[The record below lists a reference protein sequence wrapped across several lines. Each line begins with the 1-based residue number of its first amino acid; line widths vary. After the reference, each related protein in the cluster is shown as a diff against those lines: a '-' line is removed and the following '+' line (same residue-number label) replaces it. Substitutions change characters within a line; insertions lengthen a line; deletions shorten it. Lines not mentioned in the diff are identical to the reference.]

1 MQAAGGGGG
10 RAPAWVES
18 LFDALVGCG
27 GAQLRQRRG
36 PSCRALLLA
45 LSAPGLPMGATDG
58 LSSALAPLL
67 ADYHGAL
74 RAPLPP
80 AGVSMLLPMLARAL
94 REEPPMSEAA
104 RETQDAAL
112 ALLGLHCAPALGLAQ
127 VGEI

>member
-1 MQAAGGGGG
+1 
-10 RAPAWVES
+10 
-18 LFDALVGCG
+18 
-27 GAQLRQRRG
+27 
-36 PSCRALLLA
+36 
-45 LSAPGLPMGATDG
+45 MGATDG

-67 ADYHGAL
+67 ADFHGAL

-104 RETQDAAL
+104 HDTQDAAL

-127 VGEI
+127 VGARCSEIYGDLWGHTEI